1 MRAVSRV
8 PAMLAALPL
17 ISSGAAAVGAVLPPA
32 LGWSPTPFQASKLAG
47 TLSAIRNPYI
57 ASLPPPL
64 VVPASSSQ
72 SAGVK
77 SEADEVRLLR
87 GKLSE
92 LAQVVWKAR
101 VAPQVVRIVDPVLE
115 RQQQESKEKE
125 DAENSDEKT
134 PSTGK
139 VATASPSPFQQY
151 VTHRVQAVQLQQ
163 CCVKLNQRINMLADQ
178 SAQHFN
184 ASAF

>member
-8 PAMLAALPL
+8 PAMLAALPP

-64 VVPASSSQ
+64 AVPASTQ
-72 SAGVK
+72 SGAAK

-184 ASAF
+184 NAAAF